1 MNRGVA
7 IHELEVFFYHSFNQ
21 GYYIALN
28 NTCSIAWGWNANMIT
43 IRAGQHILQ
52 YSGVEQNP

>member
-1 MNRGVA
+1 MS
-7 IHELEVFFYHSFNQ
+7 LKYFYLSFSQ
-21 GYYIALN
+21 GYHIALN
-28 NTCSIAWGWNANMIT
+28 NTCSIAWGWNENMIT